1 MGVHYTLVQQ
11 KNERIDKNNL
21 VFELYENEDPGS
33 IYNLKNS
40 CGNLSLQ
47 LKIKNISD
55 NYGYTIGLFKICG
68 CAIYP
73 MGDSFPYWAVSP
85 KSCIAISEIRVNN
98 GDDQLI
104 LVHKAL
110 GENYYYLLLSIS
122 GKKINTIEKAG
133 KCDFEFLQNA
143 IRETDKTE
151 KTVNVFQENFTTKK
165 ALMTQRKEIKE
176 RKEATRPNKN
186 PIQDGFGLI
195 ISANGEPL
203 TDIKLLFALRK
214 ERSRLAEKK
223 KD

>member
-1 MGVHYTLVQQ
+1 M
-11 KNERIDKNNL
+11 
-21 VFELYENEDPGS
+21 
-33 IYNLKNS
+33 
-40 CGNLSLQ
+40 
-47 LKIKNISD
+47 
-55 NYGYTIGLFKICG
+55 
-68 CAIYP
+68 
-73 MGDSFPYWAVSP
+73 
-85 KSCIAISEIRVNN
+85 
-98 GDDQLI
+98 
-104 LVHKAL
+104 
-110 GENYYYLLLSIS
+110 LSIS

-165 ALMTQRKEIKE
+165 ELMTQRKEIKE

-223 KD
+223 KDWKIYDI

>member
-1 MGVHYTLVQQ
+1 
-11 KNERIDKNNL
+11 
-21 VFELYENEDPGS
+21 
-33 IYNLKNS
+33 
-40 CGNLSLQ
+40 
-47 LKIKNISD
+47 
-55 NYGYTIGLFKICG
+55 
-68 CAIYP
+68 

-151 KTVNVFQENFTTKK
+151 KTVVCT
-165 ALMTQRKEIKE
+165 
-176 RKEATRPNKN
+176 
-186 PIQDGFGLI
+186 
-195 ISANGEPL
+195 
-203 TDIKLLFALRK
+203 
-214 ERSRLAEKK
+214 
-223 KD
+223 